1 MGTVLAAGL
10 SLLLLV
16 PTAWAIQPGPGAE
29 IAPSPDVPGSVE
41 DELQLLVPVEAMA
54 DFEAALS
61 SDLAAEIVTAIPPE
75 RVWLEGREYVVLG
88 FPAVALRDL
97 YEEIGDKPFHD
108 DLKVGVSEGE
118 WIHVTDLSALEF
130 ALGIGPTAPA
140 GTV

>member
-1 MGTVLAAGL
+1 MRTVLAAGV

-16 PTAWAIQPGPGAE
+16 PMAWAIEPGPGAD
-29 IAPSPDVPGSVE
+29 IAPSPDIGASVE
-41 DELQLLVPVEAMA
+41 DELQLLVPVEAMT

-61 SDLAAEIVTAIPPE
+61 SDLAAEIVTAVPPE
-75 RVWLEGREYVVLG
+75 QVWLEGREYVVLG
-88 FPAVALRDL
+88 FPAAALRDL
-97 YEEIGDKPFHD
+97 YEEIGGKAFHD
-108 DLKVGVSEGE
+108 DLKVGVVDGE

>member
-1 MGTVLAAGL
+1 MGTVLAASL

-16 PTAWAIQPGPGAE
+16 PTAWAIQPGPGAD
-29 IAPSPDVPGSVE
+29 IVPSPDIRASVE

-61 SDLAAEIVTAIPPE
+61 SDLAAEIVTAVPPE
-75 RVWLEGREYVVLG
+75 QVWLEGREYVVLG
-88 FPAVALRDL
+88 FPSIALRDL

-118 WIHVTDLSALEF
+118 WIHVADLSALEF
-130 ALGIGPTAPA
+130 ALGIGRTAPA
-140 GTV
+140 GRV